1 MRIQDDA
8 RRSASGPRATVL
20 QQHPYS
26 LSSPPYFLSEE
37 PEDAAAMSDQPEPVL
52 PARQDKTILRILR
65 TMAVGHMFLGL
76 ALALSSVMLEAY
88 LHEPLFFGLA
98 ASGAILGACG
108 VILRLNLER
117 RVTLQSPL
125 VFYLLPYAD
134 FVNVGLWL
142 LLFGMN
148 GPILLFFAYV
158 LLSTALLLGSRQAL
172 VLTLI
177 AGGTICAVTV
187 SQTFNQITPV
197 LNTPKTFSLPMTLSL
212 TMLGLGL
219 VAYVARLFSLNLD
232 RFTHESARQSEDL
245 LHQRLQFSQQQ
256 HQLTEELEA
265 LNEDLAQY
273 LKGKTQTRISE
284 FFELLAPLQKNLNA
298 VLEQGEKLL
307 YAAAY
312 ATRVQEKI
320 AVLKQALER
329 ANIGDRS
336 AVQVLASP
344 SKTPLDT
351 FTQPLVSICQQWFEL
366 QHVFQRARMEYQSL
380 ASLTADLGMLRQS
393 LVSTDAAFSEM
404 YTRSTQGARH
414 LHALLESEGAAREYS
429 SGSLNSERPILREME
444 LRARQQS
451 SGLEMLRDRLRVI
464 SERMEHIEGE
474 LRKAGEGMEQALKLP
489 SSSRPMPRFPER
501 PELTGPKGAPR
512 ATNPLTPPPYP
523 APARHPSGPLTPQG
537 SLPDADGSHLIH

>member
-1 MRIQDDA
+1 MRVQDDA

-20 QQHPYS
+20 QQHPYLMSSSSYS
-26 LSSPPYFLSEE
+26 LLEE
-37 PEDAAAMSDQPEPVL
+37 PEDEAAMSEQPEPVL

-65 TMAVGHMFLGL
+65 AMAMGHLFLGL

-172 VLTLI
+172 ILTLI

-187 SQTFNQITPV
+187 SQTYNQITPV
-197 LNTPKTFSLPMTLSL
+197 LNVPEAFGLPIMLSL
-212 TMLGLGL
+212 TMLALGL
-219 VAYVARLFSLNLD
+219 IAYVARLFSLNLD

-265 LNEDLAQY
+265 LNEDLTQY

-284 FFELLAPLQKNLNA
+284 FFEMLAPLQKNLNA

-312 ATRVQEKI
+312 TNRLQEKI
-320 AVLKQALER
+320 TALKQALER

-344 SKTPLDT
+344 SKTSLDT
-351 FTQPLVSICQQWFEL
+351 LTQPLVSICQQWFEL
-366 QHVFQRARMEYQSL
+366 QQVFQRARAEYQSL
-380 ASLTADLGMLRQS
+380 ASLTADLAMLRQS
-393 LVSTDAAFSEM
+393 LISTDAAFSEM
-404 YTRSTQGARH
+404 NTRAAQGARH
-414 LHALLESEGAAREYS
+414 LHALLESEGATTSRG
-429 SGSLNSERPILREME
+429 SGSLNSERPLLREME

-451 SGLEMLRDRLRVI
+451 SGLEVLRERLRII
-464 SERMEHIEGE
+464 SERLEHIESD

-501 PELTGPKGAPR
+501 PEVTGPKGAPR
-512 ATNPLTPPPYP
+512 ATNPLTPPPYK
-523 APARHPSGPLTPQG
+523 ASGQHLSGPLTPQG
-537 SLPDADGSHLIH
+537 ALPDADGPRLIH